1 MAIGYYQ
8 PLGSIPF
15 YIFAIAAILVLA
27 TYIWQFRESP
37 GAKIQVYTLLCK
49 VTWLLSHVLIAYS
62 QTFSGKIFWIYAGY
76 LSGLLLPYCWYIF
89 VLEISNQKNR
99 ITAFMEVG
107 IMAIISVEFLAAICN
122 PWHIFC
128 RDVFFDGA
136 VVNLVKGPLVT
147 INKISSYLICILPLG
162 LSVRWIW
169 RSSGLRRKQ
178 ALLFTFAGLT
188 TLLGTIFLVFLPQ
201 LSWMHPLP
209 LFSILSALIM
219 TWGFYRWNVYDILPI
234 AMDAVTKTMIDGF
247 LIVDEEGYIIEIN
260 SVAKRVLAGLP
271 AFIGGKFT
279 DVINTWPA
287 LGNLSEVERFSII
300 EVIRE
305 YNNKT
310 YYYQVEQIL
319 LQPKRNILG
328 KILLFEDITQQK
340 QDESKTMEQQRAL
353 AVLTER
359 NRLSRE
365 IHDSQGQIPG
375 YVKVQTQIIELFLQK
390 GQLTE
395 AVEQLEQLGEVADI
409 ALNEV
414 RESITGL
421 KLNSAEWNF
430 YKTLQEWL
438 KRFQRISGIA
448 VIYDEPNYIPPSA
461 MLPGSEV
468 QLLRMIQEVLTNA
481 RKHSGASQVKVV
493 LAFLDNWIQVTVT
506 DNGCGFDVED
516 HSRFAKF
523 GLTILQERVA
533 EIGGTL
539 KIRSGLAQGTMVSI
553 GVPLV
558 QSV

>member
-8 PLGSIPF
+8 PLGNIPF
-15 YIFAIAAILVLA
+15 YIFATAAILVLA

-37 GAKIQVYTLLCK
+37 GAKIQVYALLCK

-62 QTFSGKIFWIYAGY
+62 QTFSGKIFWIYVGY

-99 ITAFMEVG
+99 ITAIIEVG
-107 IMAIISVEFLAAICN
+107 IMAIIGVEFLAAICN

-128 RDVFFDGA
+128 RDVFFDGS
-136 VVNLVKGPLVT
+136 VVNLVAGPLVT
-147 INKISSYLICILPLG
+147 INQISSYLICILPLG

-169 RSSGLRRKQ
+169 QSSGLRRKQ
-178 ALLFTFAGLT
+178 ALLFTFAGLI

-201 LSWMHPLP
+201 VSWMHPLP

-219 TWGFYRWNVYDILPI
+219 TWGFYRWHVYDILPI
-234 AMDAVTKTMIDGF
+234 AMDTVTKTMIDGF
-247 LIVDEEGYIIEIN
+247 LIVDEDGYIIEIN

-271 AFIGGKFT
+271 VFIGGKFT

-319 LQPKRNILG
+319 LLPKRNILG

-340 QDESKTMEQQRAL
+340 QDESKSMEQQRAL

-395 AVEQLEQLGEVADI
+395 AVDQLEQLGEVADV

-438 KRFQRISGIA
+438 KHFQRISGIA
-448 VIYDEPNYIPPSA
+448 VIYNEPNYIPPSA

-516 HSRFAKF
+516 HSRLAKF
-523 GLTILQERVA
+523 GLTILQERAA